1 VYLRLN
7 KYILILI
14 YFRCYNYYN
23 VDASVIESSH
33 FKYIICK
40 YTYYVY
46 YIQIKQI
53 YKNDTFLKTLNCLI
67 IIFIYSISDNVK
79 LSNNK
84 MFDTKNEYI
93 NFIPNCNITEWENI
107 ILYYF
112 LSTYLFLLTI
122 NYFLRKYLHL
132 MLKSRSSLIK

>member
-93 NFIPNCNITEWENI
+93 